1 MTSFTCSDEFCANL
15 ERKQSHDVVAACC
28 DVSAFTGSLEIALL
42 ILCRLLK
49 DYIKK
54 KLIKRELEY
63 IELLTKKKFEILQFP
78 STSFQI

>member
-54 KLIKRELEY
+54 INKKRTRIY
-63 IELLTKKKFEILQFP
+63 RVIDKKIF
-78 STSFQI
+78 

>member
-28 DVSAFTGSLEIALL
+28 DVSAFTRSLEKALL
-42 ILCRLLK
+42 ILCQLLK

-54 KLIKRELEY
+54 KIN
-63 IELLTKKKFEILQFP
+63 KKG
-78 STSFQI
+78 T